1 MSASTLHRTPAQREP
16 RPLSI
21 AVFCGARTSGE
32 TVVLLAERIG
42 RLLGERGHRLVYGG
56 GGAGLMGTVAW
67 SAFKAGADILGVTPV
82 EIREREAAIAAPP
95 QDTRITATM
104 SERKS
109 IMMDAADAFIALPGG
124 YGTVDEI
131 LDVISLSY
139 LGMHRKPLCLLH
151 TDGEWDALHET
162 LRTLVGSGYAD
173 PLPAD
178 LFHVTEDPAAA
189 VDFCERQVQALGSRS

>member
-1 MSASTLHRTPAQREP
+1 MSELILLGEPEASEHRS
-16 RPLSI
+16 LSI
-21 AVFCGARTSGE
+21 AVFCGARTSGG
-32 TVVLLAERIG
+32 TAVLLAERIG

-56 GGAGLMGTVAW
+56 GGSGLMGTVAW
-67 SAFKAGADILGVTPV
+67 SAFKGGADILGVTPQD
-82 EIREREAAIAAPP
+82 IREREAAIAAPP
-95 QDTRITATM
+95 QDTHITETM

-151 TDGEWDALHET
+151 ADGEWNALRET
-162 LRTLVGSGYAD
+162 LGMLVGLGYAD
-173 PLPAD
+173 PLPED
-178 LFHVTEDPAAA
+178 LFTVTEDATAA
-189 VDFCERQVQALGSRS
+189 VAFCERQVRLLGSPS